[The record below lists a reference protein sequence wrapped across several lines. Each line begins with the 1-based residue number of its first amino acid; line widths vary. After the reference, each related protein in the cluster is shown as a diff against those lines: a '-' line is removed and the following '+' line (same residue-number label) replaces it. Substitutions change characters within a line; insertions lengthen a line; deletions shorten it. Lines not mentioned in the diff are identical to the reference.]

1 MNITL
6 DTISSFRI
14 IFILLGH
21 STFYT
26 ISISFI
32 FWKILEILA
41 YANFP
46 FIRYSRPIIYQH
58 RHINRAKLLIQI
70 KAPKWICH
78 RESQLEFGPRMFCN
92 NTGMYYISVPFI
104 CRLISKHPIFGQSRC
119 ACMVIILS
127 LIILCTLVL
136 AHSMEKASLLVEE
149 KKKQIWFGT
158 KRKNIHT
165 RTLAQTHASTQHTI
179 HIHIF
184 NIEHT
189 DTPWNR

>member
-1 MNITL
+1 MNLKKTHLNITL

-149 KKKQIWFGT
+149 KKNKSG
-158 KRKNIHT
+158 
-165 RTLAQTHASTQHTI
+165 LAPNAKIYTHAH
-179 HIHIF
+179 
-184 NIEHT
+184 
-189 DTPWNR
+189 